1 MLMSANGRPPMPTN
15 PPRLDELVRVFIE
28 NRNLIKTIKER
39 HKEELAKPLKLREML
54 AERMLKKLKD
64 NGQEMARTQ
73 YGTVTAVTHD
83 SMSCKDANLF
93 IQYVREHDEYE
104 LLDRHPNET
113 ACKEYLKANGQLPPG
128 VKMNSKQ
135 DVSVRATNEK
145 EDI

>member
-1 MLMSANGRPPMPTN
+1 MPTN

-28 NRNLIKTIKER
+28 NRNLIKSIEER
-39 HKEELAKPLKLREML
+39 HKIELAKPLKLREML
-54 AERMLKKLKD
+54 AERMLKQLKD
-64 NGQEMARTQ
+64 SGQEMGRTQ

-93 IQYVREHDEYE
+93 INYVRENDAYE
-104 LLDRHPNET
+104 LVDRRPNKT

-135 DVSVRATNEK
+135 DVNVRAINEK

>member
-1 MLMSANGRPPMPTN
+1 MLANTNGDRPAS
-15 PPRLDELVRVFIE
+15 PRLDELVKVFIATRTE
-28 NRNLIKTIKER
+28 IKAIEER
-39 HKEELAKPLKLREML
+39 HKAELAKPLKLREML
-54 AERMLKKLKD
+54 AERMLKQLAD
-64 NGQEMARTQ
+64 TGLEMARTE

-83 SMSCKDANLF
+83 SVSCKDANLF

-104 LLDRHPNET
+104 LLDRRPNKT

-135 DVSVRATNEK
+135 DVNVRAINEK